1 LTHEARK
8 IGLDFLQ
15 GLDDYIAANLDNL
28 RWFDIFEIYFD
39 FFGDMKKYKGSSGGF
54 TGLSEYIIFRYIYH
68 LFGGSFENVQISR
81 DLFEFQSNDGVYR
94 LGQNTPIQVESRKYY
109 PDIIIY
115 RHDVPIFVIEI
126 KIYLTNGVQ
135 TLMGDIKKLN
145 EIHEAYPTAKC
156 LFINYTTISKNGKI
170 YPKLLEETE
179 FKEWLD
185 FVILDKNEQNIKE
198 HLKKYIL

>member
-1 LTHEARK
+1 MTHEARK

-15 GLDDYIAANLDNL
+15 GLDDYLAENLDDL
-28 RWFDIFEIYFD
+28 RWSDVFEIYFD
-39 FFGDMKKYKGSSGGF
+39 FYSDMKKYKGNSNGF

-68 LFGGSFENVQISR
+68 LLGGSFDSVQISR
-81 DLFEFQSNDGVYR
+81 DLFEFQSSDDIYR

-115 RHDVPIFVIEI
+115 RHDVPVFVVEI

-135 TLMGDIKKLN
+135 TLMGDINKLN
-145 EIHEAYPTAKC
+145 KIHETFPTAKC
-156 LFINYTTISKNGKI
+156 LFINYTTIPKNGKI
-170 YPKLLEETE
+170 YQRLLEETE

-198 HLKKYIL
+198 NLEKHII